1 MRPAYPLSTQALL
14 LTLVAFTVSCAG
26 SLSERAGADQP
37 IAPLALQVIDTTA
50 VGGEFSLSGSASSD
64 TAVGMG
70 FRSRKVEG
78 IVILRAN
85 TASPSVQVIPN
96 GLAGSTIAGSSRL
109 VGMGGPTPGL
119 WMTADAIGG
128 EQVLGRLDPSGVL
141 VASVAVTRT
150 ETEPIGMSMG
160 SAIAIGRVAA
170 DGRFLTPRSTTTEA
184 GSISVGMHSF
194 DTSMR
199 ESSTC
204 IGGGSLRGPEGAV
217 ISSVGDIDIGTDSQV
232 VCTYGQ
238 TGLAL
243 IQAGGTSSIVSYLQ
257 TPVAPVTHVAAGR
270 TSSEALVLAGS
281 QVLLVNTATGE
292 TRAISLGSVPFSM
305 SGPLVRRLFRY
316 GGTGIVVGDAKVV
329 RFDIGTGTLLPD
341 VAFGYGPVV
350 AAEQSSGKLILAH
363 TTGAGGILSWLPLN

>member
-1 MRPAYPLSTQALL
+1 MRSARPLSALPLL
-14 LTLVAFTVSCAG
+14 LTMVAFTMGCSGA
-26 SLSERAGADQP
+26 LTERVGKDQAA
-37 IAPLALQVIDTTA
+37 APLALQVIDTSA
-50 VGGEFSLSGSASSD
+50 VGGAFSVAGSASSD
-64 TAVGMG
+64 KSVGMG
-70 FRSRKVEG
+70 FRSGSVDG
-78 IVILRAN
+78 VVILHSD

-243 IQAGGTSSIVSYLQ
+243 VQAGGTSSIVSYLQ

-270 TSSEALVLAGS
+270 NAGEALVLAGN
-281 QVLLVNTATGE
+281 QVLVVNTATGE
-292 TRAISLGSVPFSM
+292 TRSISLGSVSFTM
-305 SGPLVRRLFRY
+305 SGPLVRRLFNY
-316 GGTGIVVGDAKVV
+316 FGTGIVVGDSKVV
-329 RFDIGTGTLLPD
+329 RFDIGTGTLLPE
-341 VAFGYGPVV
+341 VAFQYGPVV
-350 AAEQSSGKLILAH
+350 AAEQSNGKLFLAH
-363 TTGAGGILSWLPLN
+363 TSGAGNLFSWMPLH